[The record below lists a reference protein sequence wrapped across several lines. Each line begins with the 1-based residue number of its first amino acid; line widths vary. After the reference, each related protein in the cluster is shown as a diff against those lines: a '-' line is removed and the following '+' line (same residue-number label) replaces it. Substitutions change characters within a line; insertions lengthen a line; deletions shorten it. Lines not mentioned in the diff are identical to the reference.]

1 MERRQDSLKNAN
13 SEAGQRKHR
22 MRLEYCVAPTS
33 EKVLKNQ
40 QGDVKKMQQS
50 SLTGY
55 IWDNFKIS
63 KELMITKV

>member
-1 MERRQDSLKNAN
+1 
-13 SEAGQRKHR
+13 